1 MCAAF
6 GDVCTLASD
15 LICVDLYCDTYQGCL
30 LFFSVPVMCQCA
42 SLVFILSFY
51 GKMFYL
57 DSFDISAR
65 LSMFV
70 SLCWTWRF
78 AFTALTVLDGRRE
91 ECWPIV
97 SMYVCISV
105 IDYVCLLIIHDVQ

>member
-51 GKMFYL
+51 GKKFDL
-57 DSFDISAR
+57 ESFDISAR
-65 LSMFV
+65 LMCVLCLYVGRGDLLSM
-70 SLCWTWRF
+70 L
-78 AFTALTVLDGRRE
+78 
-91 ECWPIV
+91 
-97 SMYVCISV
+97 
-105 IDYVCLLIIHDVQ
+105 